1 MPPEREGDFIAVAD
15 RYTAIG
21 SRPDEHDLAGLTGH
35 RLRSHGGGCGHRK
48 SSATCDSSASA
59 GGGHSVKA
67 STGPADQCR
76 HDVAMAIAH
85 IAHAG
90 RLAADG
96 ARRPVDSSSCSGGE
110 QGEVVGIAE
119 GIYATAQQYL
129 RFVGSCD
136 RPDAKKG
143 VEIVDKKFKLEIIE
157 VPGLPNL
164 RNPHAR
170 AAARAIPRN

>member
-1 MPPEREGDFIAVAD
+1 MALVLDGESAAACYEMPPEREGDFIAVAD

-96 ARRPVDSSSCSGGE
+96 ELHGGPSTVRVAPVGARRSSWNC
-110 QGEVVGIAE
+110 
-119 GIYATAQQYL
+119 
-129 RFVGSCD
+129 
-136 RPDAKKG
+136 
-143 VEIVDKKFKLEIIE
+143 
-157 VPGLPNL
+157 
-164 RNPHAR
+164 
-170 AAARAIPRN
+170 

>member
-1 MPPEREGDFIAVAD
+1 
-15 RYTAIG
+15 
-21 SRPDEHDLAGLTGH
+21 
-35 RLRSHGGGCGHRK
+35 
-48 SSATCDSSASA
+48 
-59 GGGHSVKA
+59 VKA

-136 RPDAKKG
+136 R
-143 VEIVDKKFKLEIIE
+143 IVDKKFKLEIIE

-164 RNPHAR
+164 CNPHAR

>member
-1 MPPEREGDFIAVAD
+1 MASYLRPRRQVPITGLGNTWSFAVEEQFYFLAPALLLIVPRRFTAHVLLIGIVLAPLTRIAYCLLSPIWSNAT
-15 RYTAIG
+15 Y
-21 SRPDEHDLAGLTGH
+21 
-35 RLRSHGGGCGHRK
+35 GGAGCGHRK

-96 ARRPVDSSSCSGGE
+96 ELHGGPSTVRVAPVGARRSSWNC
-110 QGEVVGIAE
+110 
-119 GIYATAQQYL
+119 
-129 RFVGSCD
+129 
-136 RPDAKKG
+136 
-143 VEIVDKKFKLEIIE
+143 
-157 VPGLPNL
+157 
-164 RNPHAR
+164 
-170 AAARAIPRN
+170 